1 MGTTPRLFWD
11 TEIKTANIVKNNVEM
26 FNFILNEDSK
36 IPNYSPPQKYLYE
49 PNSAIMKSGGFDE
62 VGTFYNLNKIQKH
75 PIYTRLMT

>member
-1 MGTTPRLFWD
+1 MGTTPRLFWN

-49 PNSAIMKSGGFDE
+49 PNSAS
-62 VGTFYNLNKIQKH
+62 
-75 PIYTRLMT
+75 